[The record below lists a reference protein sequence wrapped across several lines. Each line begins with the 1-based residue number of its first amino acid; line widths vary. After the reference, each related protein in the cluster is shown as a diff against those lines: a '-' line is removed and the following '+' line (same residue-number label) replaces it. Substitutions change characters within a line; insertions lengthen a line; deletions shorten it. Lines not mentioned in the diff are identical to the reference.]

1 MCSSGAG
8 FRVSGARVGFFFFA
22 SCRQLCCR
30 GALVAPSIE
39 TLLLQRTKSGKM
51 HNKVRLVQLNVK
63 RFTDQHGQST
73 AEGIA
78 EFLAPLR
85 PSLVAFNEVD
95 THSRP
100 DAIKDISIRLG
111 MHSEFFG
118 HVRGRYGNVL
128 LSKFPVLATAQHH
141 LRGGTEW
148 ALPAGTKK
156 FNGEIA
162 KDGETHRIARG
173 MLCVDILI
181 PPSPS
186 PSDDTHCSGAGV
198 GGATEVG
205 ALAGGGMGMAGGR
218 RVRVS
223 VTHLDHINEEQRRI
237 QLSHIVEILH
247 CGHGDEAVG
256 GYADADLLVGDMNA
270 LTRQDYSDTQ
280 WCALEE
286 EHRANGWSAPVFGCL
301 DILTQHSF
309 VDCLLASRE
318 HVQSQTENSIATC
331 GGIYTTPAMA
341 PRVRVDYCFA
351 RGTGVGVHGAK
362 VMRWEGGE
370 PLSDHCAVVF
380 DLTL

>member
-1 MCSSGAG
+1 
-8 FRVSGARVGFFFFA
+8 
-22 SCRQLCCR
+22 
-30 GALVAPSIE
+30 
-39 TLLLQRTKSGKM
+39 M

-73 AEGIA
+73 VEGIA
-78 EFLAPLR
+78 EFLAPLL
-85 PSLVAFNEVD
+85 PSIVAFNEVD
-95 THSRP
+95 THLRP
-100 DAIKDISIRLG
+100 DAIKDISTRLG
-111 MHSEFFG
+111 MHPEFFG

-128 LSKFPVLATAQHH
+128 LSKFPVLSTAQHH

-156 FNGEIA
+156 LNGEIA
-162 KDGETHRIARG
+162 KDGETHRITRG
-173 MLCVDILI
+173 MLCVEIII
-181 PPSPS
+181 PPSLS
-186 PSDDTHCSGAGV
+186 PGDDKHCSVAGV
-198 GGATEVG
+198 RGAAKGGAS
-205 ALAGGGMGMAGGR
+205 AGGGMWMAAGR

-223 VTHLDHINEEQRRI
+223 VTHLDHMNEEERRI

-247 CGHGDEAVG
+247 RDRDEAVG
-256 GYADADLLVGDMNA
+256 GYSDADLLVGDMNA

-280 WCALEE
+280 WRALEE
-286 EHRANGWSAPVFGCL
+286 VHRANGWSAPVFGCL

-318 HVQSQTENSIATC
+318 HVQQTEIDACQGGGGNNIATC

-351 RGTGVGVHGAK
+351 RGTGVGVEGAK
-362 VMRWEGGE
+362 VMRWEGGAE

-380 DLTL
+380 DLTLATL

>member
-1 MCSSGAG
+1 
-8 FRVSGARVGFFFFA
+8 
-22 SCRQLCCR
+22 
-30 GALVAPSIE
+30 
-39 TLLLQRTKSGKM
+39 M
-51 HNKVRLVQLNVK
+51 HKNRVRLVQLNVK

-100 DAIKDISIRLG
+100 DAIKDISTRLG
-111 MHSEFFG
+111 MHPEFFG

-128 LSKFPVLATAQHH
+128 LSKFPVLSTAQHH

-181 PPSPS
+181 PPSLLPG
-186 PSDDTHCSGAGV
+186 DDTHCSGAGV
-198 GGATEVG
+198 RGAAEGGASAFPDSHAPSTW
-205 ALAGGGMGMAGGR
+205 MAGGR

-247 CGHGDEAVG
+247 RDRDEAVG
-256 GYADADLLVGDMNA
+256 GYVDTDLLVGDMNA

-280 WCALEE
+280 WRALEE
-286 EHRANGWSAPVFGCL
+286 VHRANGWSAPVFGCL

-309 VDCLLASRE
+309 VDCLLAGER
-318 HVQSQTENSIATC
+318 VQLQTETDACKGGGGGNNISTC
-331 GGIYTTPAMA
+331 GEIYTTPAMA

-351 RGTGVGVHGAK
+351 RGTGVEVEGAK
-362 VMRWEGGE
+362 VMRWEGGAE